1 WLAVLVIAVLVGQ
14 YTQRGLSSYNTFIA
28 GTIAVS
34 AIAAVGLNL
43 LVGNAGL
50 VSLATPAFMAI
61 GGYGAGIV
69 IQHSSLGI
77 AGAVLIP
84 MAVATI
90 VGGIVGLLALRL
102 RGFYLGLA
110 TLGLLEAT
118 QYVLQQGGSW
128 VGSGYGFAMPSV
140 SIGG

>member
-1 WLAVLVIAVLVGQ
+1 MTRLRTAVVGQLWRTVAVLVAALVLGQ
-14 YTQRGLSSYNTFIA
+14 IVQRGLSPYDNFVI
-28 GTIAVS
+28 GTIAVA
-34 AIAAVGLNL
+34 AIAAIGLNL

-61 GGYGAGIV
+61 GAYGAGILL
-69 IQHSSLGI
+69 QHTSLGI

-84 MAVATI
+84 VALAFVI
-90 VGGIVGLLALRL
+90 GGVVGLLALRL

-118 QYVLQQGGSW
+118 QYVLQQGGSL
-128 VGSGYGFAMPSV
+128 V
-140 SIGG
+140 